1 MMSHEGKVAL
11 VTGAGNGIGK
21 AACLAFAAAGAR
33 VFAVDI
39 DGAAAQATRDA
50 IRASGGE
57 AEAFGA
63 DVSCAAEAQAYSQE
77 AIRRFGHID
86 CFFNNAGIEGVVA
99 STFDYPEDV
108 FDRVLAINLKGV
120 FLGLK
125 FVLPPMV
132 ERRSGSIVN
141 AASVGG
147 VVGAPGL
154 CAYSASKHAIIG
166 LTRTAAAE
174 VAEFGLRVNAVCPSA
189 IKTRMIDSLAA
200 MYAPDDPDSVRDQF
214 VARNPT
220 GRYGRPDEVAQAV
233 LFLTSDAASF
243 INGEALMID
252 GGRTAV

>member
-1 MMSHEGKVAL
+1 MGLKGKVAL

-21 AACLAFAAAGAR
+21 AACLAYAATGAR

-39 DGAAAQATRDA
+39 DGAAALATRDA
-50 IRASGGE
+50 IRATSGE
-57 AEAFGA
+57 AEAYRA
-63 DVSCAAEAQAYSQE
+63 DVSQAGDAQAYSRE
-77 AIRRFGHID
+77 AIRHFGRID

-99 STFDYPEDV
+99 STMEYPEDV
-108 FDRVLAINLKGV
+108 FDRVMAINLKGV

-125 FVLPPMV
+125 YVLPNMV
-132 ERRSGSIVN
+132 ERGSGSVVN

-174 VAEFGLRVNAVCPSA
+174 VAQFGVRVNAICPSA
-189 IKTRMIDSLAA
+189 IETRMIDSLAS
-200 MYAPDDPDSVRDQF
+200 MYAPGDPESVRDQF

-220 GRYGRPDEVAQAV
+220 RRYGLPEEVAQVV

-243 INGEALMID
+243 VNGEALMID

>member
-1 MMSHEGKVAL
+1 MRLRGKVAL

-21 AACLAFAAAGAR
+21 AACLAFAAAGAT

-39 DGAAAQATRDA
+39 DGAAARATRDA
-50 IRASGGE
+50 IRASSGE
-57 AEAFGA
+57 AEAYRA
-63 DVSCAAEAQAYSQE
+63 DVSQAAEAQAYSQE
-77 AIRRFGHID
+77 AIRRFGRID

-99 STFDYPEDV
+99 PTMEYPEDV
-108 FDRVLAINLKGV
+108 FDRVMAINLKGV

-125 FVLPPMV
+125 SVLPHMV
-132 ERRSGSIVN
+132 EKGSGSVVN

-174 VAEFGLRVNAVCPSA
+174 VAQYGVRVNAVCPSA
-189 IKTRMIDSLAA
+189 IQTRMIDSLAS

-220 GRYGRPDEVAQAV
+220 RRYGRAEEVAQVV

-243 INGEALMID
+243 VNGEALMVD

>member
-1 MMSHEGKVAL
+1 MSLKSKVAL
-11 VTGAGNGIGK
+11 VTGAGNGIGR
-21 AACLAFAAAGAR
+21 AACLAYAAAGAH
-33 VFAVDI
+33 VLAVDI
-39 DGAAAQATRDA
+39 DGAAALATRAA
-50 IRASGGE
+50 IRATGGE
-57 AEAFGA
+57 AEAHRA
-63 DVSCAAEAQAYSQE
+63 DVSQAGEAQAYSQE
-77 AIRRFGHID
+77 AIRHFGRID

-99 STFDYPEDV
+99 STMEYPEDV
-108 FDRVLAINLKGV
+108 FDRVMAINLKGV

-125 FVLPPMV
+125 YVLPHMV
-132 ERRSGSIVN
+132 ENNSGSVVN

-174 VAEFGLRVNAVCPSA
+174 VAQYGVRVNAICPSA
-189 IKTRMIDSLAA
+189 IETRMIDSLAS
-200 MYAPDDPDSVRDQF
+200 MYAPDDPDSVRNQF

-220 GRYGRPDEVAQAV
+220 RRYGLPEEVAQVV

-243 INGEALMID
+243 VNGEALMID

>member
-1 MMSHEGKVAL
+1 MSLEGKVAL

-21 AACLAFAAAGAR
+21 ATCLAFAAAGAG

-39 DGAAAQATRDA
+39 DGDAALATRDA
-50 IRASGGE
+50 IRATGGE
-57 AEAFGA
+57 AEAYRA
-63 DVSCAAEAQAYSQE
+63 DVSQAAESQAYTEE
-77 AIRRFGHID
+77 AIRCFGRID

-99 STFDYPEDV
+99 STMEYPEDV
-108 FDRVLAINLKGV
+108 FDRVVAINIKGA

-125 FVLPPMV
+125 YVLPHMV
-132 ERRSGSIVN
+132 ERGCGSVVN
-141 AASVGG
+141 ASSVGG

-154 CAYSASKHAIIG
+154 CAYVASKHAIIG

-174 VAEFGLRVNAVCPSA
+174 VAQYGLRVNAICPSA
-189 IKTRMIDSLAA
+189 IETRMIDSLAS
-200 MYAPDDPDSVRDQF
+200 MYAPEDPDSVRAQF

-220 GRYGRPDEVAQAV
+220 RRYGLPEEVARVV

-243 INGEALMID
+243 VNGEALMID

>member
-1 MMSHEGKVAL
+1 MSLKGKVAL
-11 VTGAGNGIGK
+11 VTGAGNGIGR
-21 AACLAFAAAGAR
+21 AACLAYAAAGAH
-33 VFAVDI
+33 VLAVDI
-39 DGAAAQATRDA
+39 DGAAALATRDA
-50 IRASGGE
+50 IRATGSK
-57 AEAFGA
+57 AEAHRA
-63 DVSCAAEAQAYSQE
+63 DVSQAGEAQAYSQE
-77 AIRRFGHID
+77 AIRHFGRID

-99 STFDYPEDV
+99 STMEYPEDV
-108 FDRVLAINLKGV
+108 FDRVMAINLKGV

-125 FVLPPMV
+125 YVLPHMV
-132 ERRSGSIVN
+132 ENNSGSVVN

-174 VAEFGLRVNAVCPSA
+174 VAQYGVRVNAICPSA
-189 IKTRMIDSLAA
+189 IETRMIDSLAS
-200 MYAPDDPDSVRDQF
+200 MYAPDDPDSVRNQF

-220 GRYGRPDEVAQAV
+220 RRYGLPEEVAQVV

-243 INGEALMID
+243 VNGEALMID

>member
-1 MMSHEGKVAL
+1 MRHEGKVAL

-21 AACLAFAAAGAR
+21 AACLAYAAAGAT

-39 DGAAAQATRDA
+39 DGAAAHSTRNA
-50 IRASGGE
+50 IYAAGG
-57 AEAFGA
+57 
-63 DVSCAAEAQAYSQE
+63 EAQAYSADVSQADDVQAYVQN
-77 AIRRFGHID
+77 AIHQFGRID

-99 STFDYPEDV
+99 STMEYPEDV
-108 FDRVLAINLKGV
+108 FDRVMAINLKGV

-125 FVLPPMV
+125 HVLPHMV
-132 ERRSGSIVN
+132 KQASGSVVN
-141 AASVGG
+141 ASSVGG

-174 VAEFGLRVNAVCPSA
+174 VAQYGVRVNAICPSA
-189 IKTRMIDSLAA
+189 IQTRMIDSLAG

-214 VARNPT
+214 VARNPSR
-220 GRYGRPDEVAQAV
+220 RYGLPEEVARVV
-233 LFLTSDAASF
+233 LFLTSEAASF
-243 INGEALMID
+243 VNGEALMID

>member
-1 MMSHEGKVAL
+1 MTLEGKVAL

-39 DGAAAQATRDA
+39 DGAAALATRDA
-50 IRASGGE
+50 IRASSGE
-57 AEAFGA
+57 AEAYRA
-63 DVSCAAEAQAYSQE
+63 DVSQAAEVQAYTQE
-77 AIRRFGHID
+77 AIRRFGRID

-99 STFDYPEDV
+99 STIEYPEDV
-108 FDRVLAINLKGV
+108 FDRVMAINLKGV
-120 FLGLK
+120 FLGMK
-125 FVLPPMV
+125 YVLPHMV
-132 ERRSGSIVN
+132 ENGSGTIVN

-174 VAEFGLRVNAVCPSA
+174 VAQHGVRVNAICPSA
-189 IKTRMIDSLAA
+189 IQTRMIDSLAN

-214 VARNPT
+214 VARNPS
-220 GRYGRPDEVAQAV
+220 GRFGLPEEVAQAV
-233 LFLTSDAASF
+233 LFLASDAASF
-243 INGEALMID
+243 VNGEALMID
-252 GGRTAV
+252 GGRTAI

>member
-1 MMSHEGKVAL
+1 MSHEGKVAL

-21 AACLAFAAAGAR
+21 AACLAYSAAGAR

-39 DGAAAQATRDA
+39 NGDAALATRDA

-57 AEAFGA
+57 AEAHRA
-63 DVSCAAEAQAYSQE
+63 DVSQAAEAQAYTQK
-77 AIRRFGHID
+77 AIRQFGRID

-99 STFDYPEDV
+99 STMEYPEDV
-108 FDRVLAINLKGV
+108 FDRVMAINLKGV

-125 FVLPPMV
+125 YVLPYMV
-132 ERRSGSIVN
+132 DKGCGSVVN
-141 AASVGG
+141 ASSVGG

-174 VAEFGLRVNAVCPSA
+174 VAQYGLRVNAVCPSA
-189 IKTRMIDSLAA
+189 IETRMIDSLAG
-200 MYAPDDPDSVRDQF
+200 MYAPDDPESARAEF
-214 VARNPT
+214 ISRNPSRRYGLPEEVAR
-220 GRYGRPDEVAQAV
+220 AV

-243 INGEALMID
+243 VNGEALMID

>member
-1 MMSHEGKVAL
+1 MSLKGKVAL

-21 AACLAFAAAGAR
+21 ATCLAFAAAGAG

-39 DGAAAQATRDA
+39 DGDAATVTRDV
-50 IRASGGE
+50 IRATGGE
-57 AEAFGA
+57 AGSFRA
-63 DVSCAAEAQAYSQE
+63 DVSQAAESQAYTQE
-77 AIRRFGHID
+77 AIRYFGRID
-86 CFFNNAGIEGVVA
+86 CFINNAGIEGVVA
-99 STFDYPEDV
+99 STMEYPEDV
-108 FDRVLAINLKGV
+108 FDRVMAINLKGV

-125 FVLPPMV
+125 YVLPHMV
-132 ERRSGSIVN
+132 ERGSGSVVN

-154 CAYSASKHAIIG
+154 CAYAASKHAIIG

-174 VAEFGLRVNAVCPSA
+174 VAQYGVRVNAICPSA
-189 IKTRMIDSLAA
+189 IETRMIDSLAS
-200 MYAPDDPDSVRDQF
+200 MYKPEDPDSVRDQF

-220 GRYGRPDEVAQAV
+220 RRFGLPEEVAQVV

-243 INGEALMID
+243 VNGEALMID

>member
-1 MMSHEGKVAL
+1 MTLEGKVAL
-11 VTGAGNGIGK
+11 VTGAGNGIGE

-33 VFAVDI
+33 VFAIDI
-39 DGAAAQATRDA
+39 DGAAALATRDA
-50 IRASGGE
+50 IRASNGE
-57 AEAFGA
+57 AESYRA
-63 DVSCAAEAQAYSQE
+63 DVCQAAEVQAYTQE
-77 AIRRFGHID
+77 AIRRFGRID
-86 CFFNNAGIEGVVA
+86 SFFNNAGIEGVVA
-99 STFDYPEDV
+99 PTIEYPEDV
-108 FDRVLAINLKGV
+108 FDRVMAINLKGV

-125 FVLPPMV
+125 YVLPHMV
-132 ERRSGSIVN
+132 AQGSGSIVN

-174 VAEFGLRVNAVCPSA
+174 VAQFGVRVNAICPSA
-189 IKTRMIDSLAA
+189 IQTRMIDSLAS

-220 GRYGRPDEVAQAV
+220 RRYGLPEEVAQVV
-233 LFLTSDAASF
+233 LFLASDAASF
-243 INGEALMID
+243 VNGEALMID

>member
-1 MMSHEGKVAL
+1 MSLKGKVAL

-21 AACLAFAAAGAR
+21 AACLAYAAAGAR

-39 DGAAAQATRDA
+39 DGDAAQTTRDA
-50 IRASGGE
+50 IRATGGE
-57 AEAFGA
+57 AEASRA
-63 DVSCAAEAQAYSQE
+63 DVSRSAEAEAYIQA
-77 AIRRFGHID
+77 AIRHFGRID

-99 STFDYPEDV
+99 VTMEYPEDV
-108 FDRVLAINLKGV
+108 FDRVLAVNLKGV

-125 FVLPPMV
+125 YVLPHMI
-132 ERRSGSIVN
+132 ERRAGSVVN

-174 VAEFGLRVNAVCPSA
+174 VAQFGVRVNAICPSA
-189 IKTRMIDSLAA
+189 IQTRMIDSLAS
-200 MYAPDDPDSVRDQF
+200 MYAPDDPNSVRDQF

-220 GRYGRPDEVAQAV
+220 RRYGLPEEVAQVV

-243 INGEALMID
+243 VNGEALMID

>member
-1 MMSHEGKVAL
+1 MSLKGTVAL

-21 AACLAFAAAGAR
+21 ATCLAYAAAGAR

-39 DGAAAQATRDA
+39 DGDAAQSTRDA
-50 IRASGGE
+50 IRAKGGE
-57 AEAFGA
+57 AEAFCA
-63 DVSCAAEAQAYSQE
+63 DVSETEQTQAYIQ
-77 AIRRFGHID
+77 AVMRHFGRID

-99 STFDYPEDV
+99 STMEYPEDV
-108 FDRVLAINLKGV
+108 FDRVMAINLKGV
-120 FLGLK
+120 FLGMK
-125 FVLPPMV
+125 HVLPHMV
-132 ERRSGSIVN
+132 EQGSGSVVN

-174 VAEFGLRVNAVCPSA
+174 VAQFGVRVNAICPSA
-189 IKTRMIDSLAA
+189 IQSRMIDSLAS
-200 MYAPDDPDSVRDQF
+200 MYEPDDPDSVRSQF

-220 GRYGRPDEVAQAV
+220 RRYGLPEEVAQVV
-233 LFLTSDAASF
+233 LFLTSNAASF

>member
-1 MMSHEGKVAL
+1 MSPKGTVAL

-21 AACLAFAAAGAR
+21 AACLAYAAAGAR

-39 DGAAAQATRDA
+39 DGDAAHTTKDA
-50 IRASGGE
+50 IRARGGE
-57 AEAFGA
+57 AEASRA
-63 DVSCAAEAQAYSQE
+63 DVSDAEETQAYIQ
-77 AIRRFGHID
+77 AVIRHFGRID

-99 STFDYPEDV
+99 LTMEYPEDV

-125 FVLPPMV
+125 YVLPHMV
-132 ERRSGSIVN
+132 EQGSGSVVN

-174 VAEFGLRVNAVCPSA
+174 VAQFGVRVNAICPSA
-189 IKTRMIDSLAA
+189 IQTRMIDSLAS
-200 MYAPDDPDSVRDQF
+200 MYAPDDPDSVRSQF

-220 GRYGRPDEVAQAV
+220 GRYGLPEEVAQVV

-243 INGEALMID
+243 VNGEALMID

>member
-1 MMSHEGKVAL
+1 MRHEGKVAL

-21 AACLAFAAAGAR
+21 AACLAFAAAGAT

-39 DGAAAQATRDA
+39 DDAAAHSTRDA

-57 AEAFGA
+57 AEACRA
-63 DVSCAAEAQAYSQE
+63 DVSQADDVKAYVQE

-99 STFDYPEDV
+99 STMEYPEDV

-125 FVLPPMV
+125 YVLPHMV
-132 ERRSGSIVN
+132 KQASGSVVN
-141 AASVGG
+141 ASSVGG

-154 CAYSASKHAIIG
+154 CAYAASKHAIIG

-174 VAEFGLRVNAVCPSA
+174 VAQYGLRVNAICPSA
-189 IKTRMIDSLAA
+189 IQTRMIDSLAG

-220 GRYGRPDEVAQAV
+220 QRYGLPEEVAQVV

-243 INGEALMID
+243 VNGEALMID